1 MGWEEHDLTD
11 RNPENDA
18 TTVYERL
25 QTGFD
30 DLTRSERQLALNLME
45 NWPVSGLSSIT
56 KVAENAQVS
65 TPTVARM
72 IQKLGFSGFPAF
84 QAALRDELEAK
95 ISNPLEKH
103 ERWSA
108 EVPDTHILNR
118 FADAILQNLRQTFS
132 NIDPD
137 AFDRACQILA
147 NNDSSVFIAG
157 GRITHTLAE
166 YLFLHLQMIRSGTTL
181 IPSSDAAWPHYVMDM
196 QPNDVLV
203 ILDVRRYQN
212 DLLKLAE
219 IAKDRGVII
228 VLLTDQWRSPIALH
242 AQLTFNS
249 RIEVPS
255 AWDSNAALLVLIET
269 MIADIQK
276 AIWDTTEERMQDLEN
291 LFDRT
296 RLFRKFK

>member
-1 MGWEEHDLTD
+1 MKD
-11 RNPENDA
+11 RNPDHDV

-30 DLTRSERQLALNLME
+30 DLTRAERQLALHLME

-56 KVAENAQVS
+56 KVAENAGVS

-72 IQKLGFSGFPAF
+72 IQKLGFSGFPSF

-132 NIDPD
+132 HIDPD
-137 AFDRACQILA
+137 AFDQACQMLA
-147 NNDSSVFIAG
+147 NRDSAIFIAG

-166 YLFLHLQMIRSGTTL
+166 YLFLHLQMIRFGTTL
-181 IPSSDAAWPHYVMDM
+181 IPSSSAAWPHYAMDM
-196 QPNDVLV
+196 KPQDVLV
-203 ILDVRRYQN
+203 MLDVRRYQN

-219 IAKDRGVII
+219 TASERGVNII
-228 VLLTDQWRSPIALH
+228 LLTDQWRSPIALH
-242 AQLTFNS
+242 AKLTFNS

-255 AWDSNAALLVLIET
+255 AWDSNAALLVLLET

-276 AIWDTTEERMQDLEN
+276 TTWDTTGERMEDLEN

>member
-1 MGWEEHDLTD
+1 MKD
-11 RNPENDA
+11 RNPDHDV

-30 DLTRSERQLALNLME
+30 DLTRAERQLALHLME

-56 KVAENAQVS
+56 KVAENAGVS

-72 IQKLGFSGFPAF
+72 IQKLGFSGFPSF

-132 NIDPD
+132 HIDPD
-137 AFDRACQILA
+137 AFDMACQMLA
-147 NNDSSVFIAG
+147 NRDCAIFIAG

-181 IPSSDAAWPHYVMDM
+181 IPSSSAAWPHYAMDM
-196 QPNDVLV
+196 KPQDVLV
-203 ILDVRRYQN
+203 MLDVRRYQN

-219 IAKDRGVII
+219 TASERGVNII
-228 VLLTDQWRSPIALH
+228 LLTDQWRSPIALH
-242 AQLTFNS
+242 AKLTFNS

-255 AWDSNAALLVLIET
+255 AWDSNAALLVLLET

-276 AIWDTTEERMQDLEN
+276 TTWDTTGERMEDLEN

>member
-1 MGWEEHDLTD
+1 MHGGFVLEGQNHEKHVI
-11 RNPENDA
+11 
-18 TTVYERL
+18 TVYERL
-25 QTGFD
+25 QNGFD
-30 DLTRSERQLALNLME
+30 NFTRAERQLAAQMME

-56 KVAENAQVS
+56 RVAENAGVS

-72 IQKLGFSGFPAF
+72 IQKLGFTGFPAF
-84 QAALRDELEAK
+84 QAALRDELEAQ

-132 NIDPD
+132 QIDPD
-137 AFDRACQILA
+137 AFDSACQMLA
-147 NNDSSVFIAG
+147 NREHAVFIAG

-181 IPSSDAAWPHYVMDM
+181 IPSSDASWPHYAMDM
-196 QPNDVLV
+196 KPQDVLV
-203 ILDVRRYQN
+203 MLDVRRYQN

-219 IAKDRGVII
+219 TAKERGVSII
-228 VLLTDQWRSPIALH
+228 LLTDQWRSPIAQH
-242 AQLTFNS
+242 ARLTFNS

-276 AIWDTTEERMQDLEN
+276 SIWDTTEERMQDLEN
-291 LFDRT
+291 LFDAT

>member
-1 MGWEEHDLTD
+1 LEGQNQEKHVI
-11 RNPENDA
+11 
-18 TTVYERL
+18 TVYERL
-25 QTGFD
+25 QNGFD
-30 DLTRSERQLALNLME
+30 HFTRAERQLAAQMME

-56 KVAENAQVS
+56 RVAENAGVS

-72 IQKLGFSGFPAF
+72 IQKLGFAGFPAF
-84 QAALRDELEAK
+84 QAALRDELEAQ

-132 NIDPD
+132 QIDPD
-137 AFDRACQILA
+137 AFDRACQMLA
-147 NNDSSVFIAG
+147 SRERAVFIAG

-181 IPSSDAAWPHYVMDM
+181 IPSSDASWPHYVMDM
-196 QPNDVLV
+196 KPGDVLV
-203 ILDVRRYQN
+203 MLDVRRYQN

-219 IAKDRGVII
+219 FAKKRGVSII
-228 VLLTDQWRSPIALH
+228 LLTDQWRSPIAQH
-242 AQLTFNS
+242 AGLTFNS

-276 AIWDTTEERMQDLEN
+276 SIWDTTEERMQELEN
-291 LFDRT
+291 LFDAT

>member
-1 MGWEEHDLTD
+1 MKD
-11 RNPENDA
+11 RNPDHDV

-30 DLTRSERQLALNLME
+30 DLTRAERQLALHLME

-56 KVAENAQVS
+56 KVAENAGVS

-72 IQKLGFSGFPAF
+72 IQKLGFSGFPSF

-132 NIDPD
+132 HIDPD
-137 AFDRACQILA
+137 AFDQACQMLA
-147 NNDSSVFIAG
+147 NRDSAIFIAG

-181 IPSSDAAWPHYVMDM
+181 IPSSSAAWPHYAMDM
-196 QPNDVLV
+196 KPQDVLV
-203 ILDVRRYQN
+203 MLDVRRYQN

-219 IAKDRGVII
+219 TASERGVNII
-228 VLLTDQWRSPIALH
+228 LLTDQWRSPIALH
-242 AQLTFNS
+242 AKLTFNS

-255 AWDSNAALLVLIET
+255 AWDSNAALLVLLET

-276 AIWDTTEERMQDLEN
+276 ATWDTTGERMEDLEN

>member
-1 MGWEEHDLTD
+1 MKD
-11 RNPENDA
+11 RNPDHDV

-30 DLTRSERQLALNLME
+30 DLTRAERQLALHLME

-56 KVAENAQVS
+56 KVAENAGVS

-72 IQKLGFSGFPAF
+72 IQKLGFSGFPSF

-108 EVPDTHILNR
+108 EVPDTHMLNR

-132 NIDPD
+132 HIDPD
-137 AFDRACQILA
+137 AFDQACQMLA
-147 NNDSSVFIAG
+147 NRDSAIFIAG

-181 IPSSDAAWPHYVMDM
+181 IPSSSAAWPHYAMDM
-196 QPNDVLV
+196 KPQDVLV
-203 ILDVRRYQN
+203 MLDVRRYQN

-219 IAKDRGVII
+219 TASERGVNII
-228 VLLTDQWRSPIALH
+228 LLTDQWRSPIALH
-242 AQLTFNS
+242 AKLTFNS

-255 AWDSNAALLVLIET
+255 AWDSNAALLVLLET

-276 AIWDTTEERMQDLEN
+276 TTWDTTGERMEDLEN

>member
-1 MGWEEHDLTD
+1 MKD
-11 RNPENDA
+11 RNPDHDV

-30 DLTRSERQLALNLME
+30 DLTRAERQLALHLME

-56 KVAENAQVS
+56 KVAENAGVS

-72 IQKLGFSGFPAF
+72 IQKLGFSGFPSF

-132 NIDPD
+132 HIDPD
-137 AFDRACQILA
+137 AFDMACQMLA
-147 NNDSSVFIAG
+147 NRDSAIFIAG

-181 IPSSDAAWPHYVMDM
+181 IPSSSSAWPHYAMDM
-196 QPNDVLV
+196 KPQDVLV
-203 ILDVRRYQN
+203 LLDVRRYQN

-219 IAKDRGVII
+219 TASERGVNII
-228 VLLTDQWRSPIALH
+228 LLTDQWRSPIALH
-242 AQLTFNS
+242 AKLTFNS

-255 AWDSNAALLVLIET
+255 AWDSNAALLVLLET

-276 AIWDTTEERMQDLEN
+276 ATWDTTGERMEDLEN

>member
-1 MGWEEHDLTD
+1 MADSETETGI
-11 RNPENDA
+11 

-25 QTGFD
+25 QSGFN
-30 DLTRSERQLALNLME
+30 DLTRAERQLAVFLME

-56 KVAENAQVS
+56 KVASNANVS

-95 ISNPLEKH
+95 ISNPIEKH

-132 NIDPD
+132 HINPDDFDSTCRMLADPD
-137 AFDRACQILA
+137 HA
-147 NNDSSVFIAG
+147 VFITG

-166 YLFLHLQMIRSGTTL
+166 YLFLHLQVIRSGTVL
-181 IPSSDAAWPHYVMDM
+181 IPSSGAAWPHYVMDM
-196 QPNDVLV
+196 KAGDVLV

-219 IAKDRGVII
+219 IAASRDVNII
-228 VLLTDQWRSPIALH
+228 LLTDQWRSPIAHH
-242 AQLTFNS
+242 AKWTFNN

-255 AWDSNAALLVLIET
+255 AWDSTAALLVLMET

-276 AIWDTTEERMQDLEN
+276 SLWDTTSERMQDLEG

-296 RLFRKFK
+296 RLFRRFK

>member
-1 MGWEEHDLTD
+1 MKD
-11 RNPENDA
+11 RNPDHDV

-30 DLTRSERQLALNLME
+30 DLTRAERQLALYLME

-56 KVAENAQVS
+56 KVAENAGVS

-72 IQKLGFSGFPAF
+72 IQKLGFSGFPSF

-132 NIDPD
+132 HIDPD
-137 AFDRACQILA
+137 AFDQACQMLA
-147 NNDSSVFIAG
+147 NRDSAIFIAG

-166 YLFLHLQMIRSGTTL
+166 YLFLHLQMIRSGTAL
-181 IPSSDAAWPHYVMDM
+181 IPSSSAAWPHYAMDM
-196 QPNDVLV
+196 KPQDVLV
-203 ILDVRRYQN
+203 VLDVRRYQN

-219 IAKDRGVII
+219 TASERGVSII
-228 VLLTDQWRSPIALH
+228 LLTDQWRSPIALH
-242 AQLTFNS
+242 AKLTFNS

-255 AWDSNAALLVLIET
+255 AWDSNAALLVLLET

-276 AIWDTTEERMQDLEN
+276 TTWDTTEERMQDLEN

>member
-1 MGWEEHDLTD
+1 MKD
-11 RNPENDA
+11 RNPADDV

-25 QTGFD
+25 QAGFD
-30 DLTRSERQLALNLME
+30 DLTRAERQLAVYLME
-45 NWPVSGLSSIT
+45 NWPVSGLGSIT
-56 KVAENAQVS
+56 KVAENAGVS

-72 IQKLGFSGFPAF
+72 IQKLGFSGFPSF

-132 NIDPD
+132 HIDPD
-137 AFDRACQILA
+137 AFDQACQMLA
-147 NNDSSVFIAG
+147 NRDSAIFIAG

-166 YLFLHLQMIRSGTTL
+166 YLFLHLQMVRSGTAL
-181 IPSSDAAWPHYVMDM
+181 IPSSGAAWPHYAMDM
-196 QPNDVLV
+196 KPQDVLV

-219 IAKDRGVII
+219 TAKERGVNII
-228 VLLTDQWRSPIALH
+228 LLTDQWRSPIALH
-242 AQLTFNS
+242 ANLTFNS

-276 AIWDTTEERMQDLEN
+276 TIWDTTEKRMQDLED